1 MPRYIYALIIVI
13 LASCARQEPPG
24 RNYLDELRS
33 VNKLV
38 LAQMTISKM
47 ATVGDLRP
55 EDAKGMKQTAAALL
69 DQFKFGNR
77 KAAYSYDTYLRSYI
91 DLSQLQP
98 GDISIDHEAR
108 TVTIALPPVETE
120 YMGRDV
126 TIRED
131 HYRVTGLRSDIDQD
145 ERARIKEAMNASLK
159 AEVEANPE
167 FRQKLEQQARAK
179 ARAYFTSI
187 AAADGYKANII
198 FKPSRG
204 GGQ

>member
-1 MPRYIYALIIVI
+1 M
-13 LASCARQEPPG
+13 
-24 RNYLDELRS
+24 
-33 VNKLV
+33 
-38 LAQMTISKM
+38 
-47 ATVGDLRP
+47 
-55 EDAKGMKQTAAALL
+55 
-69 DQFKFGNR
+69 
-77 KAAYSYDTYLRSYI
+77 
-91 DLSQLQP
+91 
-98 GDISIDHEAR
+98 
-108 TVTIALPPVETE
+108 TIALPPVETE